1 MAGRKNTNKEKIEKA
16 KKELET
22 LSAILG
28 EILCAAPREVPP
40 VRWARPQR
48 PLARPHT
55 GRPPSAPVS

>member
-28 EILCAAPREVPP
+28 EILDDA
-40 VRWARPQR
+40 
-48 PLARPHT
+48 T
-55 GRPPSAPVS
+55 GFSFLKPINTFSD

>member
-28 EILCAAPREVPP
+28 EI
-40 VRWARPQR
+40 
-48 PLARPHT
+48 
-55 GRPPSAPVS
+55 